1 MEILDFEKHIKNIE
15 RGEQRIA
22 RQLEIDGSMVV
33 AEVVRKAE
41 AQLGLGEVGT
51 LKQRLNAVAVQA
63 GVIGAVNP

>member
-1 MEILDFEKHIKNIE
+1 MVEIATDV
-15 RGEQRIA
+15 A